1 MFTEKELADIELFRA
16 GPSPSKSDCHW
27 MLKYMNRLLPKDKQ
41 EPRQCFC
48 AKADRKKFK
57 DRFIIFWDQN
67 KPK

>member
-1 MFTEKELADIELFRA
+1 MTEKELSDIETYRSNQ
-16 GPSPSKSDCHW
+16 SPNKSDCHW

-48 AKADRKKFK
+48 SKADRKKFK
-57 DRFIIFWDQN
+57 DRFFVFWDQN

>member
-1 MFTEKELADIELFRA
+1 MFTQKELDDIELYRA
-16 GPSPSKSDCHW
+16 NPSPAKADCHW

-48 AKADRKKFK
+48 SKTDRKKFHTK
-57 DRFIIFWDQN
+57 FFEFWDKN